1 MRRVSSSL
9 MTALIVAALFWGNC
23 LSCPQMLLAAATH
36 QPAHSCCHKTKSA
49 ATTCQSQGLQHFL
62 KASPET
68 QTPAIAV
75 VAAVAPATVV
85 SPPQGAMAAP
95 VEVVHA
101 PPDLLALHSAF
112 RI

>member
-36 QPAHSCCHKTKSA
+36 QPAHSCCHRSKST
-49 ATTCQSQGLQHFL
+49 ATSCQSQGLQHFL
-62 KASPET
+62 KAAPEM
-68 QTPAIAV
+68 QTPAVAVVVAVAPAIAV
-75 VAAVAPATVV
+75 
-85 SPPQGAMAAP
+85 SQPQGALVAP

-101 PPDLLALHSAF
+101 PPDLLSLHSAF

>member
-1 MRRVSSSL
+1 MRTVSSSL

-36 QPAHSCCHKTKSA
+36 QPAHSCCHRSKS
-49 ATTCQSQGLQHFL
+49 TTTRCQSQGLHHFL
-62 KASPET
+62 KAAPEM
-68 QTPAIAV
+68 QTPAVPVAVAPAIAV
-75 VAAVAPATVV
+75 
-85 SPPQGAMAAP
+85 SLPQGALVAP

-101 PPDLLALHSAF
+101 PPDLLALHSSL

>member
-1 MRRVSSSL
+1 M
-9 MTALIVAALFWGNC
+9 MAALIVVALLWGNC
-23 LSCPQMLLAAATH
+23 LSCPQMLLAAATN

-49 ATTCQSQGLQHFL
+49 GTTCQSQGLQHFL

-68 QTPAIAV
+68 QTLAVAVVAPVAPAIAV
-75 VAAVAPATVV
+75 PLALGALV
-85 SPPQGAMAAP
+85 SP

>member
-23 LSCPQMLLAAATH
+23 LSCPQMLIAVATH
-36 QPAHSCCHKTKSA
+36 QPAHSCCHRTKSA
-49 ATTCQSQGLQHFL
+49 GTGCQSQGLQHFL
-62 KASPET
+62 KAGPET
-68 QTPAIAV
+68 QTPAVAV
-75 VAAVAPATVV
+75 VATVAPAIAD
-85 SPPQGAMAAP
+85 SLPQGALVAP

-101 PPDLLALHSAF
+101 PPDLLALHSSF